1 MSRFVLHTAHKDK
14 ATRVQDQ
21 HWLLQKSID
30 PTILLAFVNEFA
42 YPSLRATAGN
52 LTIHYKHESVLRP
65 VHVLMGWVGG
75 RGMVALCL
83 ENQSL
88 FQMHL
93 FYCIDKIQP

>member
-75 RGMVALCL
+75 GGWWHFVWKTRVFFKCTFFIA
-83 ENQSL
+83 
-88 FQMHL
+88 
-93 FYCIDKIQP
+93 